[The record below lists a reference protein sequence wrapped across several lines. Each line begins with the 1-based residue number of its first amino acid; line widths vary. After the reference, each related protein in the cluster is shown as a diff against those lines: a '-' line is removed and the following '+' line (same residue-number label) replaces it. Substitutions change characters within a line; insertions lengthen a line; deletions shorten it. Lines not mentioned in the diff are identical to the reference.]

1 MVNLISNGFAVV
13 AFVEMLPQGAKINVS
28 VQQGAVE
35 DKHRIGCLHRKPACL
50 QRKLACL
57 VLFRMPFAIKTSLV
71 NAAANAQRNNL
82 KTKYDQPLLLFL
94 LWRTKQ
100 MEKLLYGFTA
110 PASSWP
116 R

>member
-1 MVNLISNGFAVV
+1 MVNLVSNGFAVV
-13 AFVEMLPQGAKINVS
+13 SFVEMLPQGAKINVS

-35 DKHRIGCLHRKPACL
+35 DKHRIGCL

-100 MEKLLYGFTA
+100 MEKLSYGFTA
-110 PASSWP
+110 PSSSWP

>member
-1 MVNLISNGFAVV
+1 MSLCSKEQLKTNTGL
-13 AFVEMLPQGAKINVS
+13 
-28 VQQGAVE
+28 
-35 DKHRIGCLHRKPACL
+35 GCLQRKLACL
-50 QRKLACL
+50 QCKLACL

-82 KTKYDQPLLLFL
+82 KTKYDRPLLLFL
-94 LWRTKQ
+94 LRKMKQ

>member
-13 AFVEMLPQGAKINVS
+13 SFVEMLPQGAKINVS
-28 VQQGAVE
+28 VQQGAVK
-35 DKHRIGCLHRKPACL
+35 DKHRIGCLQRKLACL
-50 QRKLACL
+50 QCKLACL

-82 KTKYDQPLLLFL
+82 KTKYDRPLLLFL
-94 LWRTKQ
+94 LWRRKQ